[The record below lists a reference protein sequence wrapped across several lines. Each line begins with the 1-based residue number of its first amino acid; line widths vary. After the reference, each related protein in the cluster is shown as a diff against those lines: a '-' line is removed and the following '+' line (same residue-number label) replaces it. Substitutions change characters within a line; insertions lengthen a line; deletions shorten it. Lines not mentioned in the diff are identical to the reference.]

1 MSTQPYSLSYL
12 MLDAEYDTVFSNATA
27 LTGLQ
32 AMQQAILTRL
42 NLFLGEWY
50 ENLNLGLPV
59 FQVMLGQLGSSRTIQ
74 AAQQAVAADIM
85 TLAPYVTAVN
95 NVSVAFNIAGQLSIQ
110 VIAQTVFG
118 VVNVTSAPGASA
130 VIGA

>member
-1 MSTQPYSLSYL
+1 V
-12 MLDAEYDTVFSNATA
+12 LDAEYDTVFSNATA
-27 LTGLQ
+27 LTGSQ
-32 AMQQAILTRL
+32 AVRQAILTRL

-50 ENLNLGLPV
+50 ENLNLGLSV
-59 FQVMLGQLGSSRTIQ
+59 FQTMLGQLGSSRTQQ

-95 NVSVAFNIAGQLSIQ
+95 TVIVEFNSAKQLSIQ

-118 VVNVTSAPGASA
+118 VVLVTTSPGSSA